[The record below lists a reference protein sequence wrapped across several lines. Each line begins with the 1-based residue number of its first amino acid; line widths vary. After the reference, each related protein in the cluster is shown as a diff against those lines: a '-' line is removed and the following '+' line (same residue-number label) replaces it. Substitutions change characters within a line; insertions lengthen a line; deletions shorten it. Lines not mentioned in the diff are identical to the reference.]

1 MLDQQYQNNINE
13 FLTKIK
19 EAEVIV
25 VGGAAGMSEAAGY
38 SFYQTGPF
46 FLNYFGNFAKEYGI
60 TNIFDGFYYP
70 FQTKEERWAYLAT
83 QIKSI
88 YDLAPGGPYKDLSKI
103 LKDKDF
109 FVVTTNQDTQFTKVF
124 PKEQIASIQ
133 GDLRYFQCA
142 TRCHDEVYYNEEQ
155 INEMYSQIEGTS
167 IPTQL
172 VPQCPS
178 CGGDME
184 PWVRSFVFLEGKAY
198 MQELMKYNKYLTNN
212 KFKKIL
218 FLELG
223 VGQMTPMFIKEPFW
237 NMTYSLPDAY
247 YITVNPKDAILP
259 RELEGKGL
267 AIQQDIA
274 QLFRDVVEEMAKR
287 ETITNK

>member
-1 MLDQQYQNNINE
+1 MLHQQYQDNINE
-13 FLTKIK
+13 LLTKIE

-70 FQTKEERWAYLAT
+70 FPTKEERWAYLAT

-88 YDLAPGGPYKDLSKI
+88 YDLAPGGPYVDLAKI
-103 LKDKDF
+103 LKGKNF

-124 PKEQIASIQ
+124 PEEQVAPIQ

-142 TRCHDEVYYNEEQ
+142 ARCHDEIYYNEEQ
-155 INEMYSQIEGTS
+155 INEMYSQIEGTA
-167 IPTQL
+167 IPTAL
-172 VPQCPS
+172 IPQCPS

-198 MQELMKYNKYLTNN
+198 MKELIKYNKYLTNN

-237 NMTYSLPDAY
+237 NMTYSFPDAY
-247 YITVNPKDAILP
+247 YITVNPKDALLP
-259 RELEGKGL
+259 RELAGKGL
-267 AIQQDIA
+267 AIQEDIA
-274 QLFRDVVEEMAKR
+274 RFFQDVVLEKAKR
-287 ETITNK
+287 EGIHK